1 MGVLDLL
8 TEIHEF
14 LSVLRNVFTALR
26 LVEISAELWLNGIE
40 KSLCL
45 RFGRLAVLEI
55 ILVAV

>member
-1 MGVLDLL
+1 MGVPDLL

-14 LSVLRNVFTALR
+14 LSVLGNVFTALC
-26 LVEISAELWLNGIE
+26 LIEMGAEPWSNGIK

-45 RFGRLAVLEI
+45 RFGQLAVLEI